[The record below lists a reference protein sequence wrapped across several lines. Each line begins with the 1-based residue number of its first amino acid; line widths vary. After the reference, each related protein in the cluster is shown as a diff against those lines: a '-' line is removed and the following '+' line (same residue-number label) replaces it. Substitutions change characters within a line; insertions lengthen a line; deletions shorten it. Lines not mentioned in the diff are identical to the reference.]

1 MSFQFDTLMDFII
14 MGGHGSFVWS
24 SYVITTLSLLVLVII
39 PPIQKR
45 QLMSQ
50 LKRRQRIEELTIEN
64 PRE

>member
-1 MSFQFDTLMDFII
+1 